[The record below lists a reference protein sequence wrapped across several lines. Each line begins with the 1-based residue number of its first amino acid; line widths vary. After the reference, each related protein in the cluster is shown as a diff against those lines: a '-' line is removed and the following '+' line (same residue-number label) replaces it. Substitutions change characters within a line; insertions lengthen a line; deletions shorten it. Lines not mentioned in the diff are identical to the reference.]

1 MDETSPSL
9 TDELSRRSPYDA
21 AVILA
26 GRPEDEAAAAL
37 AAVNP
42 MVAQQ
47 VLHELDDQKRCAV
60 LAAAPIEKARQ
71 WMANQQYPEDSVGWL
86 MEPPVAIFRPQ
97 MTIRD
102 TIEALRQLTKKAFI
116 TYGYVT
122 DEQNRLLGVLVMRD
136 LMLGD
141 PAKTLSDVMWTN
153 VFALRPEMLLTD
165 AMKASVNRHIPV
177 YPVCDAEGHLLGL
190 VRGQN
195 LFEAQAIEI
204 SAQASSMMGV
214 EKEERFQTPVLR
226 SLKFRHPWLQVNL
239 ITAFAAAAVV
249 GFFQDTLDKVI
260 ILAVF
265 LPVMAGQSGNTG
277 CQALAVALRGLTLG
291 DIPPGKERQLVMK
304 EGLLGFLNGVLVG
317 LTAGLG
323 MWGYAAMKH
332 HASAFMLGAVVF
344 MAMIASCIVSG
355 LCGATIPL
363 VLRRLGADPATASSI
378 FLTTATDIVSMG
390 FFLGLAKWLVL

>member
-1 MDETSPSL
+1 M
-9 TDELSRRSPYDA
+9 
-21 AVILA
+21 ILA
-26 GRPEDEAAAAL
+26 ERPEDEAAEAL
-37 AAVNP
+37 GEVNP

-47 VLHELDDQKRCAV
+47 VLHELDDEKRCAV

-71 WMANQQYPEDSVGWL
+71 WMANEQYPEDSVGRM

-97 MTIRD
+97 MTVRD
-102 TIEALRQLTKKAFI
+102 TIEALREITKRAFV

-122 DEQNRLLGVLVMRD
+122 DEKNRLLGVLVMRD
-136 LMLGD
+136 LMLSD
-141 PAKTLSDVMWTN
+141 PSKPLSEVMWTN
-153 VFALRPEMLLTD
+153 IFSMPPDMLLTD

-177 YPVCDAEGHLLGL
+177 YPVCDKEGHLLGL

-204 SAQASSMMGV
+204 SAQASAMMGV
-214 EKEERFQTPVLR
+214 EKEERFHTPVLR
-226 SLKFRHPWLQVNL
+226 SLVFRHPWLQVNL
-239 ITAFAAAAVV
+239 ITAFAAAGVV

-291 DIPPGKERQLVMK
+291 DVPKGKERFLVLK
-304 EGLLGFLNGVLVG
+304 EGILGLLNGMLVG

-332 HASAFMLGAVVF
+332 YDKSFLLGAVVF
-344 MAMIASCIVSG
+344 MAMVASCIVSG
-355 LCGATIPL
+355 LCGALIPL
-363 VLRRLGADPATASSI
+363 TLRRCGADPATASSI